1 MRIWGGI
8 TYDRGLV
15 TRDSAAPISP
25 WPELSAAGGRRG
37 SDQRYST
44 NPPQFSATIQIIF
57 NQVKVVVGSI
67 EEKVSDDAMEK
78 LLYELFQKQTGE
90 FYQPEWFKR

>member
-1 MRIWGGI
+1 M
-8 TYDRGLV
+8 V

-57 NQVKVVVGSI
+57 NQVKVVVGLI
-67 EEKVSDDAMEK
+67 EEKVSNDAMEK
-78 LLYELFQKQTGE
+78 FLNELSPKKIDQKI
-90 FYQPEWFKR
+90 